1 MAERTEE
8 YKRQCV
14 EQVIGIGFSE
24 EQALMALQV
33 SDYDVNRAAEL
44 IVQGG
49 KCYAPFNSIFSRSNF
64 FFHSAIQ
71 ESDNEFDLI
80 AAAPDEPKV
89 RKPTVFQNKQQA
101 KLSSTSDFGST
112 SSVGGDDVAEFED
125 SRISSLKEMGFT
137 SQEAVDALIACDDDV
152 NEALTYLL
160 SRK

>member
-1 MAERTEE
+1 MSERTEE

-14 EQVIGIGFSE
+14 EQIMGIGFSE
-24 EQALMALQV
+24 EQALTALQV
-33 SDYDVNRAAEL
+33 SDYDVNKAAEL
-44 IVQGG
+44 IVQG
-49 KCYAPFNSIFSRSNF
+49 
-64 FFHSAIQ
+64 AIQ

-89 RKPTVFQNKQQA
+89 RKPTVFSNKQHA
-101 KLSSTSDFGST
+101 KLSSTSEFGST